1 MNALGY
7 KLTGLR
13 NEFYKNVLYFCNMF
27 LRLNNFLNNSDKEF
41 SSDIAQQNYDGCRSV
56 ISSPYLIFIKHL
68 RPPSLYQNDTNK
80 NFARIF
86 KFFRNRREILK
97 SFRMWSI
104 RKCIAQLRCYDFKV
118 QVSGACSEFIT
129 DLISETH

>member
-1 MNALGY
+1 M
-7 KLTGLR
+7 
-13 NEFYKNVLYFCNMF
+13 YFCNMF

-104 RKCIAQLRCYDFKV
+104 RKCIAQLRCYDFK
-118 QVSGACSEFIT
+118 SSSEWCLLRIYYWFDQRDTLGDRYFLLNLPAFYI
-129 DLISETH
+129 LCQ